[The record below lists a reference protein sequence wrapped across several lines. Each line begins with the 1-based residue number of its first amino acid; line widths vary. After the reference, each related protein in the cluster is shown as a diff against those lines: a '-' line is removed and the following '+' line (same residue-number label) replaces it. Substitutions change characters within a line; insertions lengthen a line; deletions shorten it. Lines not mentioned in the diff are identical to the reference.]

1 MTESRQQPFYLR
13 FSMILLMLILIGFL
27 IRWANDIIIPFALA
41 ILLAILL
48 IPVNRYLEKR
58 KVSRV
63 SSIFISIGISFIF
76 LFGLIYFLSTQ
87 ILAFLDDI
95 PEIKR
100 KLNGLISQIQT
111 GLYQR
116 FGISIREQK
125 TYLENAKGSGS
136 TIIGTTFISL
146 KDTLFI
152 LSLLPIYTFLILYY
166 RDMLKKFIV
175 DLFKQEH
182 KPRVEDVLRESKGVI
197 QSYMVGLLMEM
208 GIVAIINFTGFSII
222 GIDYA
227 IFLAVFA
234 AVLNLIPYI
243 GMLIA
248 SIFCTLIALTTSEN
262 SSDAVWTLVVL
273 WVVQFFDNNIIMPKV
288 VGSKVKINAL
298 ITILG
303 VLLGGALAGIPGMFL
318 SIPGI
323 AILKVIFERVEEL
336 KPWGMLLSDDITPNS
351 PGRIYTRVA
360 QLRRK
365 PPLKP
370 PVVPPV
376 EVIVP
381 PPTPTSE

>member
-1 MTESRQQPFYLR
+1 MIQTEQQPFYFR
-13 FSMILLMLILIGFL
+13 ISMIFLMLILGGF
-27 IRWANDIIIPFALA
+27 IIKWANDIIIPFALA

-48 IPVNRYLEKR
+48 VPINRYLEKK

-63 SSIFISIGISFIF
+63 YSIFISISVSFIL

-100 KLNGLISQIQT
+100 RLNSLIYQLQT
-111 GLYQR
+111 WLHQR
-116 FGISIREQK
+116 FGISIGEQK
-125 TYLENAKGSGS
+125 SYFDNAKGSGS
-136 TIIGTTFISL
+136 AILGSTFISL

-166 RDMLKKFIV
+166 RDMLKRFIV
-175 DLFKQEH
+175 DLFKPVY
-182 KPRVEDVLRESKGVI
+182 KPRVEEVLRESKGVI
-197 QSYMVGLLMEM
+197 QSYMVGLLIEM
-208 GIVAIINFTGFSII
+208 GIVALINFIGFKII

-248 SIFCTLIALTTSEN
+248 SIFCTLITLTSSPN
-262 SSDAVWTLVVL
+262 SSDAIWTLIVL

-303 VLLGGALAGIPGMFL
+303 VLLGGTLAGIPGMFL

-323 AILKVIFERVEEL
+323 AILKVIFERVDGL
-336 KPWGMLLSDDITPNS
+336 KPWGMLLSDDITPNR

-370 PVVPPV
+370 PVVPPTTV
-376 EVIVP
+376 A
-381 PPTPTSE
+381 PPTKSTTLP